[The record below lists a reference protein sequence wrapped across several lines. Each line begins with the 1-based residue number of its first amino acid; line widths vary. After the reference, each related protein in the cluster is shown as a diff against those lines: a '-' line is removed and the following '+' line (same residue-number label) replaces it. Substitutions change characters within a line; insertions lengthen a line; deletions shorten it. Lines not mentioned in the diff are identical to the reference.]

1 MSETIAIPELETTS
15 LRLRPWMESDAPALH
30 AAFGDA
36 ETMRFW
42 DRRPMRDVTETT
54 ALIRGSR
61 SADPQYHAA
70 YAITLRATGE
80 PIGMINYHDRRP
92 QNRRLAVGWI
102 LTRARRRQGLMRE
115 AVPALLNYC
124 FDQLDTH
131 RIEARIEA
139 DNAPSVALAN
149 WLGFQREGLM
159 RDWMFVDG
167 QPRSPHMHALLRP
180 DWSVRRAQVSS
191 TSSPY
196 PVVSGAV

>member
-1 MSETIAIPELETTS
+1 M
-15 LRLRPWMESDAPALH
+15 DAPALH

-42 DRRPMRDVTETT
+42 DRPPTRDPTETA

-70 YAITLRATGE
+70 FAITLRATGE

-102 LTRARRRQGLMRE
+102 LARAWQRQGMMRE
-115 AVPALLNYC
+115 AVPALLNHC
-124 FDQLDTH
+124 FDHLDTH

-139 DNAPSVALAN
+139 DNTPSVALAN

-159 RDWMFVDG
+159 RDWMFVANE
-167 QPRSPHMHALLRP
+167 PRSPDLYALLRP
-180 DWSVRRAQVSS
+180 DWAGRRDQVSS
-191 TSSPY
+191 TSSP
-196 PVVSGAV
+196 